1 MLFYGKLKKIIK
13 DFGKKFNFS
22 EYYLITDNKN
32 SKNLQ
37 IIDLLKDET
46 IIKENILDGE
56 KIHWI
61 KVNEKNECIII
72 GSEYL

>member
-32 SKNLQ
+32 SKNL
-37 IIDLLKDET
+37 
-46 IIKENILDGE
+46 
-56 KIHWI
+56 
-61 KVNEKNECIII
+61 
-72 GSEYL
+72 